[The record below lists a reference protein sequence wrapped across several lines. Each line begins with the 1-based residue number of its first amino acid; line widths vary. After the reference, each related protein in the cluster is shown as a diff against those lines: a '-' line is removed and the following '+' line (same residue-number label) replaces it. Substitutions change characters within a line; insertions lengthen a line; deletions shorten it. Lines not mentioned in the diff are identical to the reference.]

1 MAESTK
7 NRLSIHLPWATLLKV
22 VAAVAAIWMS
32 RELAWVIGI
41 FIIAVILAAALAPA
55 VGSLER
61 RGWPRSVAAWGLVL
75 LIVGTF
81 IGFLVITWSSLA
93 DQAQTFGQRAEEI
106 RREVERRAPAP
117 LLQLLRTA
125 GEPAASN
132 LVPSI
137 VSLGRSAIA
146 AAGGF
151 ALAWIL
157 VGYLLIE
164 SEKTYQWVRGFVP
177 AHLRPHFDRTA
188 SEGAVAA
195 HGYVVGNVITS
206 ACAGVYVFA
215 WMTVLGVPGPLLLAL
230 IAFLADFFPVLGFV
244 LGCPPAVIMA
254 ATVSPLLA
262 VAMVPIF
269 LAYDMLEN
277 YFIGPR
283 VYGDQLRLSNLAVL
297 VAFAI
302 GAELGGIIGAL
313 VALPVA
319 AVYPTIERLWLRDT
333 FGSDVVEEHK
343 AIARKAG

>member
-32 RELAWVIGI
+32 RQLAWVIGI
-41 FIIAVILAAALAPA
+41 FVIAVILAAALAPT
-55 VGSLER
+55 VRRLER
-61 RGWPRSVAAWGLVL
+61 HGWPRWVAAWGLVL

-81 IGFLVITWSSLA
+81 AGFVVITWSSLA
-93 DQAQTFGQRAEEI
+93 DEAQRFGHEAAAI
-106 RREVERRAPAP
+106 RGELERRAPAP
-117 LLQLLRTA
+117 LLELLRRA
-125 GEPAASN
+125 GAPDAST

-137 VSLGRSAIA
+137 VSIGRSALA
-146 AAGGF
+146 ALGGF

-164 SEKTYQWVRGFVP
+164 AEKTYQWVRGFVP
-177 AHLRPHFDRTA
+177 ARLRPRFDRTA
-188 SEGAVAA
+188 SEAAVAA

-206 ACAGVYVFA
+206 ICAGVYVYL
-215 WMTVLGVPGPLLLAL
+215 WMTVLGVPAALLLAL

-254 ATVSPLLA
+254 ATVSPVLA
-262 VAMVPIF
+262 IAMVPLF

-297 VAFAI
+297 IAFAI
-302 GAELGGIIGAL
+302 GAELAGIIGAL
-313 VALPVA
+313 IALPIA
-319 AVYPTIERLWLRDT
+319 AIYPTVERLWLRDT